1 MVRADGP
8 SRRGRDGQGKKNRGL
23 RRGRTSTACFYS
35 NFNFNFNFNFN
46 CNCNCNCYCNC
57 YCYCN
62 VNFQLLLLLRPLLS
76 PKKPASNHDAA

>member
-1 MVRADGP
+1 EVSQKEKSPLSVPLRGDRADHLI
-8 SRRGRDGQGKKNRGL
+8 NRGL

-35 NFNFNFNFNFN
+35 NFNFNFNFNF
-46 CNCNCNCYCNC
+46 NC

>member
-35 NFNFNFNFNFN
+35 NFNFNFNFN
-46 CNCNCNCYCNC
+46 
-57 YCYCN
+57 CYCN
-62 VNFQLLLLLRPLLS
+62 VNFQLLLLLLLLLLLRPLLS

>member
-35 NFNFNFNFNFN
+35 NFNFNFN
-46 CNCNCNCYCNC
+46 CYC

-62 VNFQLLLLLRPLLS
+62 VNFQLLLLLLLLLRPLLS

>member
-35 NFNFNFNFNFN
+35 NFNFNFN
-46 CNCNCNCYCNC
+46 CYC

>member
-46 CNCNCNCYCNC
+46 CYCYC

-62 VNFQLLLLLRPLLS
+62 VNFQLLLLLLLRPLLS

>member
-35 NFNFNFNFNFN
+35 NFNFNFNFN
-46 CNCNCNCYCNC
+46 
-57 YCYCN
+57 CYCN
-62 VNFQLLLLLRPLLS
+62 VNFQLLLLLLLLLRPLLS

>member
-46 CNCNCNCYCNC
+46 C
-57 YCYCN
+57 YCN